1 MSQDDEV
8 SRDEVIAGLERFQDD
23 LKVSLGNKSLQ
34 LKALVGGAS
43 TLGMLSSFLLGRKSA
58 KKRGAEPDT
67 NSTD

>member
-1 MSQDDEV
+1 MSQGDEV
-8 SRDEVIAGLERFQDD
+8 SREDVVAGLEQFQDD

-43 TLGMLSSFLLGRKSA
+43 TLGMLSSFLLGRKSG
-58 KKRGAEPDT
+58 KKRGAESDT

>member
-1 MSQDDEV
+1 MSQEDEV

>member
-1 MSQDDEV
+1 MSQGDEV
-8 SRDEVIAGLERFQDD
+8 SREDVVAGLEQFQED

-43 TLGMLSSFLLGRKSA
+43 TLGMLSSFLLGRKSG
-58 KKRGAEPDT
+58 KKRGAESDT

>member
-1 MSQDDEV
+1 MSRGDEV
-8 SRDEVIAGLERFQDD
+8 SREDVVAGLEQFQED

-43 TLGMLSSFLLGRKSA
+43 TLGMLSSFLLGRQSG
-58 KKRGAEPDT
+58 KKRGAESDT

>member
-67 NSTD
+67 NSTE